1 MNDAERQTADPD
13 AAQDAP
19 AADTRDAVAD
29 DPAVGD
35 PRVDDVAVDEPVD
48 EPEQPT
54 PPAADDPDEAGDRVL
69 DLVEAAEADPRSKA
83 ELLAELMEAEARR
96 DEYLDDVRRAR
107 AEFENFRKRVMR
119 EGATQREHGKAA
131 VVESLLEVLDDVD
144 RTRSAAEAS
153 DDQGLARGVELMA
166 GKLVQALQD
175 NGLSRIDA
183 TGVPFDPALHE
194 AVQQQ
199 EAEEPT
205 GEPTVSQVLRPGYRF
220 GDRVLRAAMVVV
232 EQ

>member
-1 MNDAERQTADPD
+1 MNDAERQTANPD
-13 AAQDAP
+13 AAQVPP
-19 AADTRDAVAD
+19 AAAPGDAVAD
-29 DPAVGD
+29 DQAVGD
-35 PRVDDVAVDEPVD
+35 PRVDDGAVDDPVD
-48 EPEQPT
+48 EPEQPA
-54 PPAADDPDEAGDRVL
+54 PPVADGPDEAGDTVL
-69 DLVEAAEADPRSKA
+69 DLAEAAEADPRSKA

-119 EGATQREHGKAA
+119 EGVTQREHGKAA

-144 RTRSAAEAS
+144 RTLTAARTS

-166 GKLVQALQD
+166 DKLLQALQSC
-175 NGLSRIDA
+175 GLGRIDE
-183 TGVPFDPALHE
+183 TGVPFDPGLHE

-199 EAEEPT
+199 EAAEPVD
-205 GEPTVSQVLRPGYRF
+205 EPTVAQVLRPGYRF
-220 GDRVLRAAMVVV
+220 GDRVLRAAMVAV